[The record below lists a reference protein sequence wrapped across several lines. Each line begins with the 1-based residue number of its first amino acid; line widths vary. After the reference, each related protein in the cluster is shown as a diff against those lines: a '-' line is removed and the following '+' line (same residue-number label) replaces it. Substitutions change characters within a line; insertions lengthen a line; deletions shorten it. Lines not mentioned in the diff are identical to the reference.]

1 MWNKFLRNGNWATLK
16 KDLPAINTSSNF
28 FLLTLRTLSN
38 ENYEE
43 KKHICQIKLLF
54 ELQIQAVPG
63 NWHKDDKL
71 S

>member
-1 MWNKFLRNGNWATLK
+1 MWNKFLRNGSWATLK
-16 KDLPAINTSSNF
+16 KDLAAINKSSNF
-28 FLLTLRTLSN
+28 FLLTLRTFSN

-43 KKHICQIKLLF
+43 KKHIWQIKLLF
-54 ELQIQAVPG
+54 ELQIQAFPG